1 MVASAGMFTAGKGN
15 NMSDE
20 IEPIGEINETALA
33 LFLQD
38 NDADQLTDILV
49 AALNDALR
57 ILGDEIHV
65 DTVH

>member
-1 MVASAGMFTAGKGN
+1 
-15 NMSDE
+15 MSDE
-20 IEPIGEINETALA
+20 IETSGEISETALA

-57 ILGDEIHV
+57 ILGDEIRF
-65 DTVH
+65 DTLH